1 MFTTGFGLATGAFSG
16 DFAGTG
22 FSGYYY
28 GYGFGGSGYVTLG
41 STFGFSVMVIFLAGV
56 DLLSV

>member
-1 MFTTGFGLATGAFSG
+1 MFTTGFGLAAGAFSG
-16 DFAGTG
+16 DFDGTG
-22 FSGYYY
+22 LSGYYY
-28 GYGFGGSGYVTLG
+28 GFDGSGFITLG